1 MADNI
6 RKAKIW
12 LETVKSLIDTA
23 INKAQFNKKK
33 KAVIQSLNDDGTAN
47 ILMNNELFEHVEIR
61 AGLLPE
67 IGEVVRI
74 EIPNGD
80 TKDMYVDT
88 SVFLGDIDAGIFTPI
103 PINGGLFT
111 ETAVELIDGGLFT
124 DSNNAYSYDGGI
136 FKSITHH

>member
-12 LETVKSLIDTA
+12 LETAKSLIDTA

-67 IGEVVRI
+67 IGEVVSI
-74 EIPNGD
+74 EMPNGD

-88 SVFLGDIDAGIFTPI
+88 SAFLGNIDAGIFTPV
-103 PINGGLFT
+103 PIDGGLFT

-136 FKSITHH
+136 FK